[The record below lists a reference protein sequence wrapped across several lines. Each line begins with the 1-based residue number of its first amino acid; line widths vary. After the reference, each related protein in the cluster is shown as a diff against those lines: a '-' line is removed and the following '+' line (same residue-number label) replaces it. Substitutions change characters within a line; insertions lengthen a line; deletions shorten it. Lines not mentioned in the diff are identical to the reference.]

1 MHRAEAKP
9 DCNPPFGEFG
19 ASRDILDRL
28 APGPYLLV
36 ITVAAIGF
44 LLALNLIAR
53 MHAFLALFM
62 TSMALGLAAGMPAMK
77 VLKSMQTGFGD
88 ALGFI
93 AVVIGLGAMIGRFL
107 EDSGGGRALAD
118 WLLLKSGRDHA
129 HWAVLVAA
137 FLVGLPVF
145 FEVGFVILVPLA
157 WSVAREAKR
166 SVLLYALP
174 LAAAMTILHALVP
187 PHPAPSVAAQ
197 LLGADVG
204 RIIIYGIALSVPL
217 MILGGI
223 IYGKWISKLLPA
235 PVVPSG
241 DGHGVRG
248 IVGGKQPSV
257 AIVVIVLVLPVIL
270 IFIATLADYLHAPGK
285 EVYDFIGHPF
295 TALLLSVLTAM
306 LFLGLRRGLSPEQIT
321 KAATISLAPIATLLL
336 IIGGGGAL
344 KQIIVDCGV
353 GAYAG
358 QQLASS
364 SISPLLV
371 CFVTAAGLRAAQG
384 SATVA
389 IVTAA
394 GILAPLMKQFAHVSP
409 ELLVLAVSCGGT
421 SISHVNDAGFWL
433 VKEYLGLSVADTLKS
448 WSVMKLI
455 MGVSGIVLVMLAQ
468 AVFF

>member
-1 MHRAEAKP
+1 
-9 DCNPPFGEFG
+9 
-19 ASRDILDRL
+19 L
-28 APGPYLLV
+28 APGPYLVL
-36 ITVAAIGF
+36 ITIAAIGF
-44 LLALNLIAR
+44 LLVLILIAR
-53 MHAFLALFM
+53 MHAFLALFI
-62 TSMALGLAAGMPAMK
+62 TSMLLGLAAGMPAVK

-129 HWAVLVAA
+129 QWAVLMAA

-157 WSVAREAKR
+157 WSIAWESKR

-197 LLGADVG
+197 LFGADVG
-204 RIIIYGIALSVPL
+204 HIILYGTVLAVPL

-223 IYGKWISKLLPA
+223 VYGKWISKLLPA
-235 PVVPSG
+235 PIAPAG
-241 DGHGVRG
+241 DGSGMSEVSHLGP
-248 IVGGKQPSV
+248 PSV
-257 AIVVIVLVLPVIL
+257 ALVVMVLVLPVIL
-270 IFIATLADYLHAPGK
+270 IFIATLADHFHMPGRD
-285 EVYDFIGHPF
+285 VYEFIGHPF
-295 TALLLSVLTAM
+295 TALLLSVLAAM

-321 KAATISLAPIATLLL
+321 KAATKSLAPLATLLL

-455 MGVSGIVLVMLAQ
+455 MGVVGIVLVMLAQ
-468 AVFF
+468 AIFF

>member
-1 MHRAEAKP
+1 
-9 DCNPPFGEFG
+9 
-19 ASRDILDRL
+19 L
-28 APGPYLLV
+28 APGPYLLL

-44 LLALNLIAR
+44 LLALILIAR
-53 MHAFLALFM
+53 MHAFLALFI
-62 TSMALGLAAGMPAMK
+62 TSMALGLAAGMPAVK

-118 WLLLKSGRDHA
+118 WLLLKSGRDYA
-129 HWAVLVAA
+129 QWAVLVAA

-157 WSVAREAKR
+157 WSVARESKR

-204 RIIIYGIALSVPL
+204 RIIIYGIILSVPL

-235 PVVPSG
+235 PVAPTG
-241 DGHGVRG
+241 DANGVSEISDRC
-248 IVGGKQPSV
+248 QPSV

-270 IFIATLADYLHAPGK
+270 IFIATLADYFHAPGK

-306 LFLGLRRGLSPEQIT
+306 LFLGLRRGQSPEQIT
-321 KAATISLAPIATLLL
+321 KAATKSLAPIATLLL

-344 KQIIVDCGV
+344 KQIIVDSGV

-358 QQLASS
+358 KELASS

-455 MGVSGIVLVMLAQ
+455 MGVAGIVLVMLAQ

>member
-1 MHRAEAKP
+1 
-9 DCNPPFGEFG
+9 
-19 ASRDILDRL
+19 L
-28 APGPYLLV
+28 APGPYLLL

-44 LLALNLIAR
+44 LLALILIAR
-53 MHAFLALFM
+53 MHAFLALFI
-62 TSMALGLAAGMPAMK
+62 TSMALGLAAGMPAVK

-129 HWAVLVAA
+129 QWAVLVAA

-157 WSVAREAKR
+157 WSVARESKR

-204 RIIIYGIALSVPL
+204 RIIIYGIILSVPL

-235 PVVPSG
+235 PVAPTG
-241 DGHGVRG
+241 DANGVSEISDRC
-248 IVGGKQPSV
+248 QPSV

-270 IFIATLADYLHAPGK
+270 IFIATLADYFHAPGK

-306 LFLGLRRGLSPEQIT
+306 LFLGLRRGQSPEQIT
-321 KAATISLAPIATLLL
+321 RAATKSLAPIATLLL

-344 KQIIVDCGV
+344 KQIIVDSGV

-358 QQLASS
+358 KELASS

-455 MGVSGIVLVMLAQ
+455 MGVAGIVLVMLAQ

>member
-1 MHRAEAKP
+1 M
-9 DCNPPFGEFG
+9 
-19 ASRDILDRL
+19 
-28 APGPYLLV
+28 APGPYLLL

-44 LLALNLIAR
+44 LLALILIAR
-53 MHAFLALFM
+53 MHAFLALFI
-62 TSMALGLAAGMPAMK
+62 TSMALGLAAGMPAVK

-129 HWAVLVAA
+129 QWAVLVAA

-157 WSVAREAKR
+157 WSVARESKR

-204 RIIIYGIALSVPL
+204 RIIIYGIILSVPL

-235 PVVPSG
+235 PVAPTG
-241 DGHGVRG
+241 DANGVSEISDRC
-248 IVGGKQPSV
+248 QPSV

-270 IFIATLADYLHAPGK
+270 IFIATLADYFHAPGK

-306 LFLGLRRGLSPEQIT
+306 LFLGLRRGQSPEQIT
-321 KAATISLAPIATLLL
+321 RAATKSLAPIATLLL

-344 KQIIVDCGV
+344 KQIIVDSGV

-358 QQLASS
+358 KELASS

-455 MGVSGIVLVMLAQ
+455 MGVAGIVLVMLAQ

>member
-1 MHRAEAKP
+1 
-9 DCNPPFGEFG
+9 
-19 ASRDILDRL
+19 L
-28 APGPYLLV
+28 APGPYLVV

-44 LLALNLIAR
+44 LLALILIAR

-295 TALLLSVLTAM
+295 TALLLSALTAM

-468 AVFF
+468 AVLF

>member
-1 MHRAEAKP
+1 M
-9 DCNPPFGEFG
+9 
-19 ASRDILDRL
+19 
-28 APGPYLLV
+28 APGPYLVLV
-36 ITVAAIGF
+36 TVAAIGF
-44 LLALNLIAR
+44 LLVLILIAR
-53 MHAFLALFM
+53 MHAFLALFI
-62 TSMALGLAAGMPAMK
+62 TSMALGLAAGMPAVK
-77 VLKSMQTGFGD
+77 VLKSMQTGFGS

-93 AVVIGLGAMIGRFL
+93 AVVIGLGAIIGRFL

-118 WLLLKSGRDHA
+118 WLLLKIGRDHA
-129 HWAVLVAA
+129 QWAVLAAA

-145 FEVGFVILVPLA
+145 FEVGFIILVPLT
-157 WSVAREAKR
+157 WSIARESKR

-174 LAAAMTILHALVP
+174 LAAAMTVLHAFVP

-204 RIIIYGIALSVPL
+204 RIILYGIALSVPL

-223 IYGKWISKLLPA
+223 VYGKWISKRLLP
-235 PVVPSG
+235 PVPPAG
-241 DGHGVRG
+241 DGSRTGEMEDR
-248 IVGGKQPSV
+248 KPPSV
-257 AIVVIVLVLPVIL
+257 IVVVTVLVLPVIL
-270 IFIATLADYLHAPGK
+270 IFIATLANYVGAPGR

-295 TALLLSVLTAM
+295 TALLLSVLAAM
-306 LFLGLRRGLSPEQIT
+306 LFLGLRRGLSPEQVT
-321 KAATISLAPIATLLL
+321 QAATKSLAPIATLLL

-344 KQIIVDCGV
+344 KQVIVDCGV

-358 QQLASS
+358 KELAAS

-394 GILAPLMKQFAHVSP
+394 GILAPLMKQFTDVSP
-409 ELLVLAVSCGGT
+409 EMLVLAVSCGGT

-448 WSVMKLI
+448 WSVMKLT
-455 MGVSGIVLVMLAQ
+455 MGVGGIVLVMLAQ
-468 AVFF
+468 AIFF

>member
-1 MHRAEAKP
+1 
-9 DCNPPFGEFG
+9 
-19 ASRDILDRL
+19 L
-28 APGPYLLV
+28 APGPYLLL

-44 LLALNLIAR
+44 LLALILIAR
-53 MHAFLALFM
+53 MHAFLALFI
-62 TSMALGLAAGMPAMK
+62 TSMALGLAAGMPAVK

-129 HWAVLVAA
+129 QWAVLVAA

-157 WSVAREAKR
+157 WSVARESKR

-204 RIIIYGIALSVPL
+204 RIIIYGIILSVPL

-235 PVVPSG
+235 PVAPTG
-241 DGHGVRG
+241 DANGVSEISDRC
-248 IVGGKQPSV
+248 QPSV

-270 IFIATLADYLHAPGK
+270 IFIATLADYFHAPGK

-306 LFLGLRRGLSPEQIT
+306 LFLGLRRGQSPEQIT
-321 KAATISLAPIATLLL
+321 KAATKSLAPIATLLL

-344 KQIIVDCGV
+344 KQIIVDSGV

-358 QQLASS
+358 KELASS

-455 MGVSGIVLVMLAQ
+455 MGVAGIVLVMLAQ

>member
-1 MHRAEAKP
+1 M
-9 DCNPPFGEFG
+9 
-19 ASRDILDRL
+19 
-28 APGPYLLV
+28 APGPYLLL

-44 LLALNLIAR
+44 LLALILIAR
-53 MHAFLALFM
+53 MHAFLALFI
-62 TSMALGLAAGMPAMK
+62 TSMALGLAAGMPAVK

-118 WLLLKSGRDHA
+118 WLLLKSGRDYA
-129 HWAVLVAA
+129 QWAVLVAA

-157 WSVAREAKR
+157 WSVARESKR

-204 RIIIYGIALSVPL
+204 RIIIYGIILSVPL

-235 PVVPSG
+235 PVAPTG
-241 DGHGVRG
+241 DANGVSEISDRC
-248 IVGGKQPSV
+248 QPSV

-270 IFIATLADYLHAPGK
+270 IFIATLADYFHAPGK

-306 LFLGLRRGLSPEQIT
+306 LFLGLRRGQSPEQIT
-321 KAATISLAPIATLLL
+321 KAATKSLAPIATLLL

-344 KQIIVDCGV
+344 KQIIVDSGV

-358 QQLASS
+358 KELASS

-455 MGVSGIVLVMLAQ
+455 MGVAGIVLVMLAQ

>member
-1 MHRAEAKP
+1 
-9 DCNPPFGEFG
+9 
-19 ASRDILDRL
+19 L
-28 APGPYLLV
+28 APGPYLVL
-36 ITVAAIGF
+36 ITIAAIGF
-44 LLALNLIAR
+44 LLVLILIAR
-53 MHAFLALFM
+53 MHAFLALFI
-62 TSMALGLAAGMPAMK
+62 TSMLLGLAAGMPAMK

-107 EDSGGGRALAD
+107 EDSGGGRELAD

-129 HWAVLVAA
+129 QWAVLVAA

-157 WSVAREAKR
+157 WSIARESKR

-197 LLGADVG
+197 LFGADVG
-204 RIIIYGIALSVPL
+204 HIILYGIVLAVPL

-223 IYGKWISKLLPA
+223 VYGKWISKLLPVPIA
-235 PVVPSG
+235 PDGGESG
-241 DGHGVRG
+241 VSEIAHQGP
-248 IVGGKQPSV
+248 PSV
-257 AIVVIVLVLPVIL
+257 AIVVMVLVLPVIL
-270 IFIATLADYLHAPGK
+270 IFISTLADHFHMPGRDIY
-285 EVYDFIGHPF
+285 EFIGHPF
-295 TALLLSVLTAM
+295 TALLLSVLAAM

-321 KAATISLAPIATLLL
+321 KAATKSLAPLATLLL
-336 IIGGGGAL
+336 IIGAGGAL

-448 WSVMKLI
+448 WSAMKLI
-455 MGVSGIVLVMLAQ
+455 MGVAGIVLVMLAQ
-468 AVFF
+468 VIFF